1 MAIAVVGMLDER
13 EQGLR
18 IIKEEIEKRRH
29 KSIVIDISMGTGA
42 IKYALKPDISS
53 QDLIRTRGIT
63 VEQIKGMLVKERSK
77 ATSIMSE
84 SLGERLMELHVSGD
98 LCGVIAVGGATGTM
112 IALPAL
118 SLLPYGLPKVLIS
131 SVAGHPHFA
140 RELSGYYGMKDITVI
155 HSVVDT
161 VGMNSMVRRL
171 MRNGAGAVS
180 GMVESYEPAKETTK
194 VSIAITEF
202 GHCEKGAHYIREL
215 LHETC
220 SVTSFHSTGFGEK
233 AVMAYVNQGLFD
245 AFIDLVPAGFSE
257 YLFGGKR
264 NAGPDRLSA
273 GSDLDMPYI
282 IAPGGFDMI
291 GCGPIE
297 RLDANDPLWESLK
310 PAERKFHIMDSAR
323 AEVRTSA
330 EEMKRLA
337 IEVAK
342 RLNQRQSK
350 NRVKFMIPL
359 KGFSSPG
366 SEGGSLHDPDS
377 DKAFIETIKEH
388 LDPEIEII
396 EVDADINSP
405 EFAEEV
411 VQVLCRTLH

>member
-1 MAIAVVGMLDER
+1 M
-13 EQGLR
+13 
-18 IIKEEIEKRRH
+18 
-29 KSIVIDISMGTGA
+29 
-42 IKYALKPDISS
+42 Y
-53 QDLIRTRGIT
+53 
-63 VEQIKGMLVKERSK
+63 
-77 ATSIMSE
+77 
-84 SLGERLMELHVSGD
+84 
-98 LCGVIAVGGATGTM
+98 
-112 IALPAL
+112 
-118 SLLPYGLPKVLIS
+118 
-131 SVAGHPHFA
+131 
-140 RELSGYYGMKDITVI
+140 
-155 HSVVDT
+155 SVVDT

>member
-13 EQGLR
+13 EQGLG
-18 IIKEEIEKRRH
+18 IIKEEIEIRGH

-42 IKYALKPDISS
+42 IKYTLKPDISS
-53 QDLIRTRGIT
+53 QDLIRTRRTTI
-63 VEQIKGMLVKERSK
+63 EQLKGMLVKERSK

-84 SLGERLMELHVSGD
+84 SLGEKLMELHASGD
-98 LCGVIAVGGATGTM
+98 LCGLIAVGGATGTM
-112 IALPAL
+112 IALPAM

-233 AVMAYVNQGLFD
+233 AAMAYVNQGLFD

-257 YLFGGKR
+257 HLFGGTR

-323 AEVRTSA
+323 VEVRTSA
-330 EEMKRLA
+330 EKMRRLA

-342 RLNQRQSK
+342 RLNQRKSK
-350 NRVKFMIPL
+350 NRAKFVIPL
-359 KGFSSPG
+359 KGFSFPG
-366 SEGGSLHDPDS
+366 TEGGTLYDPDS
-377 DKAFIETIKEH
+377 DKAFIETIKEC

-396 EVDADINSP
+396 EARRDPAP
-405 EFAEEV
+405 FLEPWCK
-411 VQVLCRTLH
+411 CR